1 MRAVYEVL
9 DKIKDKLRQSPNIQ
23 TVSFGDIMEVDL
35 NKTTMY
41 PLAHIGMGDVSF
53 QEHTLQINL
62 NLLLLDIVDDNRD
75 PSTEDE
81 FYGNTNLQDI
91 LNTLLAEANILVS
104 DLKRGNSFTEL
115 YQIETDIVARP
126 FLDRF
131 ENQLA
136 GWGMDLIIIF
146 PINQTHPCLLYTSPS
161 PRD

>member
-1 MRAVYEVL
+1 MRAAYKVL
-9 DKIKDKLRQSPNIQ
+9 DKIKDKLRTSPNIQ
-23 TVSFGDIMEVDL
+23 TVSFGDLFEVDL
-35 NKTTMY
+35 NKTTIF
-41 PLAHIGMGDVSF
+41 PLAHIGMGNVTF
-53 QEHTLQINL
+53 LEHKLELVINL
-62 NLLLLDIVDDNRD
+62 MLLDIVDDNRD

-81 FYGNTNLQDI
+81 FYSNTNLQDI

-146 PINQTHPCLLYTSPS
+146 PNNNTTIC
-161 PRD
+161 

>member
-53 QEHTLQINL
+53 QEHTLRINL

-146 PINQTHPCLLYTSPS
+146 PNNNTSIC
-161 PRD
+161 

>member
-1 MRAVYEVL
+1 MITVYKVL

-41 PLAHIGMGDVSF
+41 PLAHIGMGEVSF
-53 QEHTLQINL
+53 QEHTLQVNL

-75 PSTEDE
+75 PSTQDE

-136 GWGMDLIIIF
+136 GWGMDLIIIL
-146 PINQTHPCLLYTSPS
+146 PNNNTSIC
-161 PRD
+161 

>member
-1 MRAVYEVL
+1 MRTVYQVL
-9 DKIKDKLRQSPNIQ
+9 DKIKSKLRSSPNIQ
-23 TVSFGDIMEVDL
+23 TVSFGDFFDIDL
-35 NKTTMY
+35 NKTSIF
-41 PLAHIGMGDVSF
+41 PIAHIGLGNTSI
-53 QEHTLQINL
+53 QEHKLEVGINL
-62 NLLLLDIVDDNRD
+62 ILLDIVDDNRD

-81 FYGNTNLQDI
+81 FYSNNNLQDI

-146 PINQTHPCLLYTSPS
+146 PNNNTSIC
-161 PRD
+161 